1 MENNEVIEVY
11 HFDMNAAMHSGKSLY
26 FMRPE
31 AKDVAQL
38 AEKGIYHK
46 VAEVKTDDLE
56 VAFEKTNHIDKAWQ
70 ENTEVTSFT
79 EKARSTS
86 VGDVCIKGEEVFV
99 VSSIGFE
106 KIPSEI
112 KNLLQNEVKK
122 NKRYNI

>member
-11 HFDMNAAMHSGKSLY
+11 HFDMEAAMHAGKGLY
-26 FMRPE
+26 FMRAQ
-31 AKDVAQL
+31 AKDVEEL

-46 VAEVKTDDLE
+46 VAEVKTADLE

-86 VGDVCIKGEEVFV
+86 VGDICIKGDEVFV
-99 VSSIGFE
+99 VSGVGFE
-106 KIPSEI
+106 QIPSKI
-112 KNLLQNEVKK
+112 KNLLQGEVKK

>member
-11 HFDMNAAMHSGKSLY
+11 HFDMNAAMHSGKALY

-31 AKDVAQL
+31 VKDVEHL

-46 VAEVKTDDLE
+46 VAEVKTSDLE
-56 VAFEKTNHIDKAWQ
+56 IAFDKTNHIDKAWQ
-70 ENTEVTSFT
+70 ENKDVISFT
-79 EKARSTS
+79 DKARSTS

-99 VSSIGFE
+99 VSSVGFE
-106 KIPSEI
+106 KISSDI
-112 KNLLQNEVKK
+112 KNLLQSSLKK